1 MGIPPPHHRHTYH
14 TNMPTYVQT
23 YIDSNVQHTHAKENE
38 GEKRNYGGRLME
50 RVAKMRPWERKV
62 ENERE
67 RGLLRG
73 AKERCSVLWVFK
85 FTHNS

>member
-1 MGIPPPHHRHTYH
+1 MGIPPTTGTHITQIYPHMYKHTY
-14 TNMPTYVQT
+14 TQMYT
-23 YIDSNVQHTHAKENE
+23 THVNENG

-62 ENERE
+62 ENELE

-73 AKERCSVLWVFK
+73 AKERCSVL
-85 FTHNS
+85 